1 MVTVML
7 LWVWEQL
14 LDVGAVQSVLLLLL
28 LLLQSV
34 MMVKIIDCKG
44 FRLRDT
50 FHTNDL
56 RTAMRRRL

>member
-14 LDVGAVQSVLLLLL
+14 LDVGAVQSVLLL

>member
-28 LLLQSV
+28 LQSV

-44 FRLRDT
+44 FWLRDT

>member
-14 LDVGAVQSVLLLLL
+14 LDVGAVQSVLLLL

>member
-14 LDVGAVQSVLLLLL
+14 LDVGAVQSVL

>member
-1 MVTVML
+1 ML

-14 LDVGAVQSVLLLLL
+14 LDVGAVQSVLLLL

>member
-14 LDVGAVQSVLLLLL
+14 LDVEAVQSVL

>member
-14 LDVGAVQSVLLLLL
+14 LDVEAVQSVL

-44 FRLRDT
+44 FWLRDT